1 MKLWIVLPAMN
12 EEETLPKLLDSIFR
26 EFSGQDHG
34 VIVINDGSTDQ
45 TGNVAESFQEKS
57 PVIVLHNNGNKGLG
71 FAMLR
76 GLREA
81 ASRAESTDAIVTMDA
96 DNTHQPE
103 RIHEMLRRIEDGDD
117 LVIASRFRTDSVV
130 RGVPLAREFLSYG
143 ASFTFRALFPI
154 PNVRDFTCGFR
165 AYRAGLI
172 QTFCE
177 DVGPSFR
184 LDPGFSSSVQLL
196 LCLSSYQPRVSE
208 LPFSLRY
215 DRKASPSKMKI
226 WRTIFETLRLIVREK
241 WKGPSKPAS
250 RG

>member
-12 EEETLPKLLDSIFR
+12 EEETLPKLLDSISS
-26 EFSGQDHG
+26 EFSTQDYH

-45 TGNVAESFQEKS
+45 TGSVTESFQEQGQ
-57 PVIVLHNNGNKGLG
+57 VTVLHNDGNKGLG
-71 FAMLR
+71 FTMLR

-81 ASRAESTDAIVTMDA
+81 ARRAKSTDAIVTMDA

-172 QTFCE
+172 QAFCE
-177 DVGPSFR
+177 DVGPSFQQ
-184 LDPGFSSSVQLL
+184 DPGFSSSIQLL
-196 LCLSSYQPRVSE
+196 LRLSNYDPQVSE
-208 LPFSLRY
+208 ISFSLRY
-215 DRKASPSKMKI
+215 DRKASPSKMKVL
-226 WRTIFETLRLIVREK
+226 RTIFETLRLIVREK
-241 WKGPSKPAS
+241 RKGRSTSVSGA
-250 RG
+250 